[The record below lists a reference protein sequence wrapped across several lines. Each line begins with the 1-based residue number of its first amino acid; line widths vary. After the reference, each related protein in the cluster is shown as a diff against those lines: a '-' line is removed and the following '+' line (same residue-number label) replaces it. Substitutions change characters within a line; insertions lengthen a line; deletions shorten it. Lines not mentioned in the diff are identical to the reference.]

1 MGFKWIDK
9 TANDPVSENDINA
22 IGQAVEALFEEVENG
37 GGGGGG
43 SGTDIKVPT
52 KTSELENDSGFI
64 TGNDVP
70 KKLSELEADSITRSD
85 HEPFDFSA
93 YIANFAGHEAEF
105 SFDNLTF
112 RNMGYGSGVSFDG
125 QPLHDVGAP
134 EADTDGASKGYVDN
148 AVNGIPS
155 WAKQPTK
162 PTYTATEVGAVTPA
176 YVDEKLGEIIGSA
189 ESIPNYWI
197 AELET
202 KADAIQQAMEKA
214 GRNKSAFLWYT
225 DAHWQYSNAKKS
237 PVLLDYLIKNT
248 PINKVN
254 FGGDIVSDPTT
265 HTHDNITYVYEWR
278 RMISGLP
285 NHHSVIGN
293 HDFFHKTDSAVSD
306 EIKNIAYATMI
317 APEESYDMT
326 VGGAFYYYID
336 NKSEKTRYLY
346 LDSGNF
352 DLSDDETSFVINALN
367 TLEKGWHV
375 VAINHIWFQYT
386 ASSEPTVG
394 SINPYCQKL
403 LKVFDDYNAR
413 KSGTVVMVE
422 TGIPYDFTNAEGKV
436 EFCVGGHIHY
446 DYDLKSNGGIPIVL
460 TAPDSYQVR
469 GGDTYVI
476 GTITESAV
484 GAFIADY
491 NQNILTVVGVG
502 RMKSRVINLLT
513 TDNYTNLF
521 DTSADGYLENTRL
534 STSSTSVL
542 SGNYVTNYIPCNVG
556 DIIRIK
562 GLDVRKISNGNARF
576 HLLDGNKALA
586 VSDCGYV
593 ETLIANGYGSVS
605 DDIITLT
612 AGYTG
617 NASSA
622 EISGT
627 KYMRFCGILMDGY
640 TIDDV
645 VITVNEEIV

>member
-1 MGFKWIDK
+1 MAYKK
-9 TANDPVSENDINA
+9 LVIN
-22 IGQAVEALFEEVENG
+22 GEEFPLP
-37 GGGGGG
+37 
-43 SGTDIKVPT
+43 SKV
-52 KTSELENDSGFI
+52 SELENDSGFI

-70 KKLSELEADSITRSD
+70 KKLSNLEADFISRSD
-85 HEPFDFSA
+85 LEPFYFSA
-93 YIANFAGHEAEF
+93 YIANFGGHEMNFE
-105 SFDNLTF
+105 FDNINFKKTL
-112 RNMGYGSGVSFDG
+112 GSLGFDFDG
-125 QPLHDVGAP
+125 QTLRNVGAP

-148 AVNGIPS
+148 AVKGIPS

-162 PTYTATEVGAVTPA
+162 PTYTAAEVGAATPA
-176 YVDEKLGEIIGSA
+176 YVDNKVNEIIKSA
-189 ESIPNYWI
+189 ETVPEYWLS
-197 AELET
+197 ELET

-237 PVLLDYLIKNT
+237 PVLLGYLIKNT

-326 VGGAFYYYID
+326 VGGEFYYYID

-394 SINPYCQKL
+394 SINAYCQKL

-422 TGIPYDFTNAEGKV
+422 TGITYDFTTAEGKV

-469 GGDTYVI
+469 GGDTYAI

-491 NQNILTVVGVG
+491 SQNILTVVGVG

-534 STSSTSVL
+534 STSSTSAL

-586 VSDCGYV
+586 VPDCGYV